1 MPFMVS
7 IDDIGRIAAAPL
19 HTWPGALVVTAFMVL
34 VALAAHWVGQRGV
47 MRVARPYPL
56 TTVILRHIDR
66 PALCVFVIV
75 GLEIVWWE
83 APDSLDHVALLR
95 DAAAFALIGAITW
108 LSVRSAAA
116 IGEAIIAAHPL
127 DTADNLQARRI
138 HTQARVLARSVMVVI
153 VIVGIGAALMTFPNV
168 RQIGA
173 SLLASAGVAGL
184 VAGIAAR
191 PVLGNLIAGLQI
203 ALSQPI
209 RLDDVVVIQG
219 EWGRIEEI
227 TGTYVSV
234 RLWDQRRLVVP
245 LQWFIENPFQNWTRS
260 DAQII
265 GSVFLFVDY
274 RMPLAPLREELA
286 RLVEAAPEWDGRVQV
301 LQVTDA
307 TERSMQLRVLVS
319 SQDSGLNWDLRCRI
333 REGLLGFVQTH
344 YPQYLPRA
352 RADVAAEWGNS
363 AGKSAGNSMDNSAAN
378 ARTGAP
384 DRMPHA
390 APAPAPAPAA
400 STAAHTEADPVASRD
415 ERGRASAE
423 TGRRALDPES
433 GTAPAADP
441 DAGFATDPAQRQSN

>member
-1 MPFMVS
+1 MVTL
-7 IDDIGRIAAAPL
+7 DDISRIAAAPL
-19 HTWPGALVVTAFMVL
+19 HTWSGAFVITACMVL
-34 VALAAHWVGQRGV
+34 AAIASHWVGQRIL

-56 TTVILRHIDR
+56 LTVVLQHITR
-66 PALCVFVIV
+66 PARCVLVIV
-75 GLEIVWWE
+75 ALEIVWWE
-83 APDSLDHVALLR
+83 APATLALIALLR

-153 VIVGIGAALMTFPNV
+153 VIVGVGAALMTFPNV

-234 RLWDQRRLVVP
+234 RLWDQRRLIVP

-274 RMPLAPLREELA
+274 RMPLAPLRDELA
-286 RLVEAAPEWDGRVQV
+286 RLVAAAPEWDGRVQV

-319 SQDSGLNWDLRCRI
+319 SPDSGLNWDLRCRI
-333 REGLLGFVQTH
+333 REGLVSFVQTH

-352 RADVAAEWGNS
+352 RADVAAAWSDGR
-363 AGKSAGNSMDNSAAN
+363 ADGQ
-378 ARTGAP
+378 GAL
-384 DRMPHA
+384 DWLA
-390 APAPAPAPAA
+390 KTAPAPAS
-400 STAAHTEADPVASRD
+400 STVAHTEADPVASRG
-415 ERGRASAE
+415 ERASMS
-423 TGRRALDPES
+423 P
-433 GTAPAADP
+433 
-441 DAGFATDPAQRQSN
+441 